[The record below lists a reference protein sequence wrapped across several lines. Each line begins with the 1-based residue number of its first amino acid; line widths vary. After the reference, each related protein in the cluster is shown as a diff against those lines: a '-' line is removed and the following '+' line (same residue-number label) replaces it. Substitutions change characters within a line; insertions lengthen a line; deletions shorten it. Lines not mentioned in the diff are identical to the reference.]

1 MNMET
6 RPDPDELLK
15 QAKSE
20 EAKHGK
26 LKIFLGYAAGVGKTY
41 AMLEAAHQRKEQGL
55 DIVVGYVETHKRA
68 ETEELVAGLE
78 ILPRKQVEYHNVQLT
93 ELDVDAVL
101 KRRPQLVL
109 VDEFAHTNAP
119 GSRHPKRFQDVEEI
133 LEAGIDVYTTLNI
146 QHLESLNDIV
156 AQVTGVVVRE
166 TIPDRV
172 IDEASEI
179 EVIDLP
185 PDELLVRLQE
195 GKVYIPEQASRAIE
209 KFFRKG
215 NLTALRE
222 MSLRRAAER
231 VDDQM
236 RSYMQTRAIQGPWA
250 AGERL
255 LVCISPSPLAEK
267 LVRTTRRLASE
278 LNAEWVAVY
287 VEIAS
292 KPENNP
298 VNRER
303 IGRVLQ
309 LAEELGGKSTTLA
322 GRSIQEAVL
331 DYAHKNNITKV
342 VIGKPIKPRWQELIR
357 GSIVDQLVYA
367 SGDIDVYVI
376 SAREGKTSIS
386 VPRDWQP
393 HRPLARYVWS
403 LALVALSTVAGVLVR
418 SDLEPTNLVMLYL
431 ASVVISA
438 IFLGRGP
445 SLLAAFASVLAFDFF
460 LVPPYLTLAVSDTQ
474 YIVTFIALLVVS
486 LVISSLTAQGQE
498 QAEAALRRES
508 QTSSLYDLGRDLTSA
523 TDLSD
528 VLQIIISHIGQAFGR
543 EVAIFLPENGIL
555 HLVAS
560 SRNYQPDENELAVAA
575 WAYDYDQP
583 AGRGTDTLPAASIRC
598 QPLRTSKGRV
608 GVLGVR
614 PKEAGNFL
622 TTEQR
627 QTLSAFTNQAALAIE
642 RAILAEQAQH
652 AELLQATEKL
662 QTALLN
668 SISHDLRTPLVSVTG
683 ALTSLDEQSDSL
695 NEENRKSLILTARE
709 EAERLNR
716 LVGNLL
722 SMTRIESGAIKMHLE
737 PGDVQDLVG
746 TALEQLGKRVANHTV
761 RVNIPEEYPLV
772 PMDFTLMVQVLVNV
786 LENAVKYSPENSL
799 IEISTDLADGKA
811 RLQIADRGVGIPS
824 DDLTR
829 VFDKF
834 YRVQRPESVTGTG
847 LGLSISKGIIDIHHG
862 VICANARDGGGTIIT
877 IELPLKEKEAIND

>member
-1 MNMET
+1 MES

-15 QAKSE
+15 QAESE
-20 EAKHGK
+20 EAQRGK

-55 DIVVGYVETHKRA
+55 DVVVGYVETHRRA
-68 ETEELVAGLE
+68 ETEGLVAGLE
-78 ILPRKQVEYHNVQLT
+78 VLPRKQIEYHNVALP
-93 ELDVDAVL
+93 EMDVDAVL
-101 KRRPQLVL
+101 QRRPKLVL
-109 VDEFAHTNAP
+109 IDEFAHTNAP
-119 GSRHPKRFQDVEEI
+119 GSRHPKRYQDVEEI
-133 LEAGIDVYTTLNI
+133 LDDGIDVYTTLNI

-172 IDEASEI
+172 LDEASEI

-185 PDELLVRLQE
+185 PDELLARLGE
-195 GKVYIPEQASRAIE
+195 GKVYVPDQAARAIQ

-278 LNAEWVAVY
+278 LKVEWVAVY
-287 VEIAS
+287 VEVAT

-298 VNRER
+298 ANRER
-303 IGRVLQ
+303 IGQVLQ
-309 LAEELGGKSTTLA
+309 LAEELGGKSQMLA
-322 GRSIQEAVL
+322 GRSVQETVL
-331 DYAHKNNITKV
+331 EYARKNNITKV
-342 VIGKPIKPRWQELIR
+342 IVGKPIKPRWREMFR

-367 SGDIDVYVI
+367 SGDIDIYVI
-376 SAREGKTSIS
+376 SARDGKMSLAMPT
-386 VPRDWQP
+386 DWQP
-393 HRPLARYVWS
+393 HRPLARYA
-403 LALVALSTVAGVLVR
+403 LGLLLVAVSTVLGLTVR
-418 SDLEPTNLVMLYL
+418 TDLEPTNLVMLYL

-445 SLLAAFASVLAFDFF
+445 SLLAAIAGVLAFDFF
-460 LVPPYLTLAVSDTQ
+460 LVPPYLTFAVSDTQ
-474 YIVTFIALLVVS
+474 YVITFIVLFVISLL
-486 LVISSLTAQGQE
+486 ISSLTAQIRE
-498 QAEAALRRES
+498 QAEAAIRRES

-523 TDLSD
+523 TDLGD
-528 VLQIIISHIGQAFGR
+528 VVKIIISRIGQVFGR
-543 EVAIFLPENGIL
+543 EVAVFLPENG
-555 HLVAS
+555 HLRLFDS
-560 SRNYQPDENELAVAA
+560 SPDYQPDENERAVAA
-575 WAYDYDQP
+575 WAYDYNQP

-598 QPLRTSKGRV
+598 QPLKTSNRIV

-614 PKEAGNFL
+614 PKEAGHFL

-627 QTLSAFTNQAALAIE
+627 QTLSAFSNQAALAIE
-642 RAILAEQAQH
+642 RAMLAEQAQRT
-652 AELLQATEKL
+652 ELLQATEKL

-668 SISHDLRTPLVSVTG
+668 SISHDLRTPLVSITG

-695 NEENRKSLILTARE
+695 NEENRKSLIVMARE
-709 EAERLNR
+709 EADRLNR

-722 SMTRIESGAIKMHLE
+722 SMTRIESGAIKLHLE
-737 PGDVQDLVG
+737 PGDIQDAVG
-746 TALEQLGKRVANHTV
+746 TALEQLGKRLANHQV
-761 RVNIPEEYPLV
+761 QAAIPVDFPLI
-772 PMDFTLMVQVLVNV
+772 PMDFTLIVQVLVNV
-786 LENAVKYSPENSL
+786 LENAVKYSPANSL
-799 IEISTDLADGKA
+799 IEISVDLLDGKA
-811 RLQIADRGVGIPS
+811 HLQIADRGVGIPA
-824 DDLTR
+824 DDLSR

-847 LGLSISKGIIDIHHG
+847 LGLSISKGIIDIHRG
-862 VICANARDGGGTIIT
+862 TICANARLGGGTIIT
-877 IELPLKEKEAIND
+877 IELPL